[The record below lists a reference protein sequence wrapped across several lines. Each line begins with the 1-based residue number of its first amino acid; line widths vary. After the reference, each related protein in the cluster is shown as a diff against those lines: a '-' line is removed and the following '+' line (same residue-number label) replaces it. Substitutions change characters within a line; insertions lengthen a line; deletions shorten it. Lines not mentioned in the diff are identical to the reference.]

1 MYIHKN
7 EFAVVRLAIKH
18 ASFDRPAKSWTGSGE
33 GENVSLTLPR
43 YECQAY
49 HLFITVIGNDFPEIN

>member
-7 EFAVVRLAIKH
+7 EFAVVRLAIQD

-33 GENVSLTLPR
+33 RENVSLTLLR
-43 YECQAY
+43 CKCQADY
-49 HLFITVIGNDFPEIN
+49 LILP